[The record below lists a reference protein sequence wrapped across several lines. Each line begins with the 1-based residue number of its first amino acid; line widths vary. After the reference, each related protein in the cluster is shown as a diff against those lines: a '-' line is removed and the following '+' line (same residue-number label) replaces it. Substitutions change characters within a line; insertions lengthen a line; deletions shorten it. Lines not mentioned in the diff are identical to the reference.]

1 VTHAT
6 ETLILGLL
14 AGGVYALLA
23 SGLTLI
29 FGVMGIINVAQGAIL
44 VLAALLTFELWQRLG
59 LDPIAAALVT
69 TPVMFA
75 VGWAIYRLFV
85 ARIRTA
91 PVSMTVL
98 LMFALAIT
106 IEGGMGLV
114 WKNVFRSVTP
124 SYFSQSLHLGAFF
137 FPKAQVFGCIAA
149 AVVLA
154 ALWLLLTRTWAGRAI
169 RAASQ
174 NPQGSALVGVD
185 IRGVAALTFAVGVAT
200 TGAGGSILSVLYTL
214 FPASH
219 YLWISRLLGIV
230 VLGGMGS
237 LPGAVAGALIL
248 GVAEAFTA
256 TYVSTRWATVVF
268 YVVILVILLVRPQ
281 GLMGSRLRGD
291 VVT

>member
-14 AGGVYALLA
+14 TGGVYALLA

-29 FGVMGIINVAQGAIL
+29 FGVMNIINVAHGALL
-44 VLAALLTFELWQRLG
+44 VLAGLLTFELWRRLG
-59 LDPIAAALVT
+59 LDPIASAVVT

-98 LMFALAIT
+98 LTFALAIT
-106 IEGGMGLV
+106 LEGAMGLT

-124 SYFSQSLHLGAFF
+124 GYVNHSFHLVPFF
-137 FPKAQVFGCIAA
+137 FPKAQVFGCLA
-149 AVVLA
+149 AVAVLSG
-154 ALWLLLTRTWAGRAI
+154 LWLLLTRTWAGRAI

-185 IRGVAALTFAVGVAT
+185 IRGVAALTFAIGVAT
-200 TGAGGSILSVLYTL
+200 TGAGGSILSVLYPL

-237 LPGAVAGALIL
+237 LPGAVVGALIL

-268 YVVILVILLVRPQ
+268 YLVILVVLLVRPQ